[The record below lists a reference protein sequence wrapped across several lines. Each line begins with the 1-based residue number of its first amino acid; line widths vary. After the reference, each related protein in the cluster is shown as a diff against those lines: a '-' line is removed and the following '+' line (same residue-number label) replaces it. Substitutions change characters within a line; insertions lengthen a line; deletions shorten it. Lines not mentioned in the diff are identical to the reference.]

1 METRLAWLQ
10 DRAAGE
16 WGDLPDKVELP
27 TSGEYMSQMLFGGL
41 ARRRNR
47 D

>member
-16 WGDLPDKVELP
+16 WGDLPDKVDLP
-27 TSGEYMSQMLFGGL
+27 TSGEYMSQMLLGGF
-41 ARRRNR
+41 ARRRDR

>member
-16 WGDLPDKVELP
+16 WGDLPEKVDLP
-27 TSGEYMSQMLFGGL
+27 TSGEYFSQMLFGGL
-41 ARRRNR
+41 GRRRDR